1 MVVKNT
7 KMYKVLFPVTEAY
20 PLIKTGG
27 LGDVAGALPPAL
39 NALQCDVRLL
49 LPAYQQVLETIEPPK
64 KVLELFV
71 PENAAH
77 VRLLETTLPDTNTVA
92 WLVDHPASFQRPGNP
107 YHDKNG
113 HDWPDNAARFALLA
127 RVAAMIALGSTG
139 LSWQPQVVHC
149 HDWQTALAPALISLA
164 ARRPVTVFTI
174 HNLAY
179 QGLFDQRMLNALHLP
194 VHFWSP
200 EGLEFHGHLSFI
212 KGGLVYADHITT
224 VSPNYANEIQ
234 TAEYGYGLHGLLRHR
249 ANRLTGILNGI
260 DETVWNPAT
269 DRNLVTNYDSDQLEN
284 KVKNKLALQAETG
297 LAVDADIPL
306 IGLVS
311 RLVNQK
317 GIDLVIGALH
327 RLLAKQLPFQFVAL
341 GTGERAYER
350 ALSELALTYPKQIA
364 ATIGY
369 DEVHA
374 HRIEAGADMF
384 LMPSRFEPCGLNQL
398 YSLRYGTVPV
408 VRGVGGLADTV
419 IDAGNAA
426 LAAHTATGFV
436 FHKET
441 VDALVKTIERALTL
455 YKQQGTWQALALNG
469 MKQDYS
475 WRTSAEQYLHLYGSL
490 VSTRT

>member
-1 MVVKNT
+1 
-7 KMYKVLFPVTEAY
+7 MYNVLFPVSEAY

-49 LPAYQQVLETIEPPK
+49 LPAYQQVLENVESPK
-64 KVLELFV
+64 KILELYV
-71 PENAAH
+71 PENDAH
-77 VRLLETTLPDTNTVA
+77 VRLLQTTVPGTSVIA
-92 WLVDHPASFQRPGNP
+92 WLVDHPASFRRPGNP
-107 YHDKNG
+107 YHDNNG

-127 RVAAMIALGSTG
+127 RVAAMIALGSTT

-164 ARRPVTVFTI
+164 TRRPVTVFTI

-194 VHFWSP
+194 ADFWSP

-234 TAEYGYGLHGLLRHR
+234 TAEYGYGLQGLLRHR
-249 ANRLTGILNGI
+249 ADRLTGILNGI

-269 DRNLVTNYDSDQLEN
+269 DRNIATNYDSGQLEN

-297 LAVDADIPL
+297 LAVAADIPL

-327 RLLAKQLPFQFVAL
+327 RLLAKQLPFQFVVL
-341 GTGERAYER
+341 GTGDRVYER

-398 YSLRYGTVPV
+398 YSLRYGTVPM

-419 IDAGNAA
+419 IDASNAA
-426 LAAHTATGFV
+426 LATHTATGFV

-441 VDALVKTIERALTL
+441 VNALVKTIERALAL
-455 YKQQGTWQALALNG
+455 YKQRGTWQELALNG

>member
-1 MVVKNT
+1 
-7 KMYKVLFPVTEAY
+7 MYKVLFPVSEAY

-49 LPAYQQVLETIEPPK
+49 LPAYQQVLEAIEPPK
-64 KVLELFV
+64 KILELYI

-77 VRLLETTLPDTNTVA
+77 VRLLETTLPGTNVIV
-92 WLVDHPASFQRPGNP
+92 WLIDHPASYQRPGNP
-107 YHDKNG
+107 YHDENG
-113 HDWPDNAARFALLA
+113 HDWPDNATRFALLS
-127 RVAAMIALGSTG
+127 RVAAMIALGSTS

-149 HDWQTALAPALISLA
+149 HDWQTALTPALISLA
-164 ARRPVTVFTI
+164 ARRPVTVFTV

-179 QGLFDQRMLNALHLP
+179 QGLYDQHMLETLHLP
-194 VHFWSP
+194 AQFWSP
-200 EGLEFHGHLSFI
+200 EGLEYHEHLSFI

-224 VSPNYANEIQ
+224 VSPNYAKEIQ

-249 ANRLTGILNGI
+249 ADQLTGILNGI

-269 DRNLVTNYDSDQLEN
+269 DSNLVANYDSGQLEN
-284 KVKNKLALQAETG
+284 KVKNKLALQTETG
-297 LAVDADIPL
+297 LTVDDDIPL

-341 GTGERAYER
+341 GTGDRVYER
-350 ALSELALTYPKQIA
+350 ALLELTLTYPKQIA

-369 DEVHA
+369 DEVRA
-374 HRIEAGADMF
+374 HRIEASADMF

-408 VRGVGGLADTV
+408 VHGVGGLADTV
-419 IDAGNAA
+419 VDASAAA
-426 LAAHTATGFV
+426 LAARTATGFV
-436 FHKET
+436 FQEET
-441 VDALVKTIERALTL
+441 VHALVKTLERALSMHE
-455 YKQQGTWQALALNG
+455 KREDWQGLVLSG
-469 MKQDYS
+469 MNQDYS